1 MILAGSSLEG
11 QSQTSD
17 TICAPVAQMKKV
29 YAAALQKRV
38 CDSMNVILEARINS
52 LNNSIALLNQKDS
65 VTVAGYEGQLKV
77 FREEKALYQDQM
89 KGFEKL
95 VRREKRKRFFATA
108 GGILTTGIVTYL
120 AIKK

>member
-29 YAAALQKRV
+29 YAAALQKRI
-38 CDSMNVILEARINS
+38 CDSMNVILEARISS
-52 LNNSIALLNQKDS
+52 LNNSIVLLNQKDS
-65 VTVAGYEGQLKV
+65 VTVAGYEGQLKA
-77 FREEKALYQDQM
+77 FREEKALYIDQM
-89 KGFEKL
+89 KGFERL

-120 AIKK
+120 ALKK